1 MFSPRH
7 LESHASSPSLFEI
20 SQTGSLCHFVAM
32 QSDRRVVN
40 IALIGFMGTGKT
52 SVGRLVAEQLHF
64 DYLDTDELIQSRTG
78 RPIVE
83 IFSTDGEAAFR
94 KMEQELVGELA
105 ARTKTV
111 IATGGGLPMNPQ
123 NLVSLKTHALVVCLW
138 ASPEKIWERVKN
150 QTHRPLL
157 HDADPQ
163 KKIRELLAAREPFYR
178 QADVLLNTELRSVRE
193 VTQQVA
199 HQFRLEASRRR

>member
-1 MFSPRH
+1 MH
-7 LESHASSPSLFEI
+7 N
-20 SQTGSLCHFVAM
+20 
-32 QSDRRVVN
+32 DRLIVN
-40 IALIGFMGTGKT
+40 LALIGFMGAGKT

-64 DYLDTDELIQSRTG
+64 DYLDTDEFIQSRTG
-78 RPIVE
+78 RPIAE

-123 NLVSLKTHALVVCLW
+123 NLVNLKTHALVVCLW

-193 VTQQVA
+193 VAQQVV
-199 HQFRLEASRRR
+199 HQFRLEASGQR